1 MIEFDKFISQY
12 ILMVYGYTSIFFHY
26 VFKGRNIGDCLFAYL
41 EDEVFSKW
49 GQVLWEE
56 FASVGANSC
65 PYKMTPFYMGGNY
78 DNDRVGSPESVS
90 IHLNESCCI
99 FSTDLFFPLYILYCS
114 HVWFHRVSM
123 TWHSNS
129 KSYVD

>member
-1 MIEFDKFISQY
+1 
-12 ILMVYGYTSIFFHY
+12 MVYGYTSIFFHH
-26 VFKGRNIGDCLFAYL
+26 VFKGRNNGDCLFAYL

-78 DNDRVGSPESVS
+78 DNDRVASPESVS

-114 HVWFHRVSM
+114 HV
-123 TWHSNS
+123 
-129 KSYVD
+129 